1 MGLSLEYVFGSIV
14 STAEKARDGAK
25 RCLGEWSLTLSLKLG
40 CELLLSTSQRWTF
53 QGHLEHQPSS
63 CML

>member
-40 CELLLSTSQRWTF
+40 CALTVSF
-53 QGHLEHQPSS
+53 GVVP
-63 CML
+63 

>member
-25 RCLGEWSLTLSLKLG
+25 RCLGEWSLT
-40 CELLLSTSQRWTF
+40 
-53 QGHLEHQPSS
+53 
-63 CML
+63 